1 MTACLRAARALQPL
15 GTHPLSKDAMK
26 THCAIALALAT
37 LPASGA
43 EPGLQITV
51 SGLKH
56 EGTPLHCALFSKPE
70 GFPKD
75 AAALATVTAPV
86 TGGIATCV
94 FARIPPGTYA
104 VAAFEDRNGNGKL
117 DSNVLGQPTE
127 GYAFSRDARARF
139 GPPKFDAA
147 AFAYAGGTLTMQL
160 RIEY

>member
-1 MTACLRAARALQPL
+1 
-15 GTHPLSKDAMK
+15 MK
-26 THCAIALALAT
+26 TLFAIALALAA

-43 EPGLQITV
+43 EPGLRITV

-56 EGTPLHCALFSKPE
+56 EGTPLRCALFSKPE
-70 GFPKD
+70 GFPRD

-104 VAAFEDRNGNGKL
+104 VAAFEDGNANGKL

-127 GYAFSRDARARF
+127 GYALSRDARARL

-147 AFAYAGGTLTMQL
+147 AFAYAGGTLTMLL
-160 RIEY
+160 RVEY